1 MATSKKQKK
10 QSTSLIDAVNRWAD
24 RNFRNSI
31 NKSSSDLNKKIQKK
45 LDPVRKEAKKVNTKI
60 QKEYGDPLR
69 KKASNLNTKI
79 QTKVGDPIR
88 KSTYGDKKKEV
99 KKVEVKKPAVK
110 PNNKDLLDKMTRT
123 AQGYYL
129 NTKTGKLEKN
139 PDINTITKKFAEDL
153 KNKQTKKV
161 EVKKPTAKPISMK
174 TPVRV
179 SDIANKVAEGAG
191 KKDAP
196 KVKAQIESLIRPEI
210 KKKKEKV
217 KKKVLQPEIKR
228 YKPNTEPLR
237 YLDDKLPIKNSESKK
252 STPTPPPTPPPP
264 ASSPTVSQL
273 WQQKTGT
280 SWSEAKKQGLTDGS
294 ASANMALMKKLK
306 SGEINKSSLSKPKT
320 EVTPTPVATTP
331 TPTPTPKSKP
341 TPYAGSGI
349 GAMERSEREFEEQ
362 GFRRGGSVRKMR
374 KGGMVKRKK

>member
-99 KKVEVKKPAVK
+99 KKVEVKKVV
-110 PNNKDLLDKMTRT
+110 
-123 AQGYYL
+123 
-129 NTKTGKLEKN
+129 
-139 PDINTITKKFAEDL
+139 TKKPV
-153 KNKQTKKV
+153 TKKP
-161 EVKKPTAKPISMK
+161 EVKKPAVKPISMK

-179 SDIANKVAEGAG
+179 SDIENKVAEETR
-191 KKDAP
+191 KKDAT
-196 KVKAQIESLIRPEI
+196 KVKAQIESLKRPEI
-210 KKKKEKV
+210 QKKKEKV
-217 KKKVLQPEIKR
+217 KKKELQPEIKR

-264 ASSPTVSQL
+264 SSSPTVSQL

-306 SGEINKSSLSKPKT
+306 SGEINKNSLSKPKT
-320 EVTPTPVATTP
+320 EATPTPVTSTSTP
-331 TPTPTPKSKP
+331 TSTSTSTPTPTPKPKP
-341 TPYAGSGI
+341 TTYAGSGI
-349 GAMERSEREFEEQ
+349 GAMERSEKEFEEQ

-374 KGGMVKRKK
+374 KGGIKKRRK